1 MEIGFSTEQLI
12 DIGLN
17 FAGFVAAGILTALI
31 YSLFTGKQ
39 KRNISLVAS
48 GLSSANAGVSLPV
61 EKRPSIRSRD
71 FEFVDFKNE
80 RRKSQADN
88 KVPAPK
94 GDSRTRNR
102 QEILRQAMEMLSQ
115 KKGNAEI
122 RESLPVTDGELA
134 FIKQNLNLQGLARS

>member
-1 MEIGFSTEQLI
+1 LI

-17 FAGFVAAGILTALI
+17 FAGFMAAGILTALI
-31 YSLFTGKQ
+31 YSLFTGK
-39 KRNISLVAS
+39 RNENISLAAPGVL
-48 GLSSANAGVSLPV
+48 LSDTGVSLPV
-61 EKRPSIRSRD
+61 ETRPSVRSRD

-80 RRKSQADN
+80 RRRSQADN

-102 QEILRQAMEMLSQ
+102 QEILRQAMEMLAQ
-115 KKGNAEI
+115 KKGSAEI

>member
-17 FAGFVAAGILTALI
+17 FAGFMAAGILTALV

-39 KRNISLVAS
+39 KKNISLAS
-48 GLSSANAGVSLPV
+48 PGLSLSDTGVSLPAETRSSV
-61 EKRPSIRSRD
+61 RSRD
-71 FEFVDFKNE
+71 FEFVDFKSE
-80 RRKSQADN
+80 RHRPPADN

-102 QEILRQAMEMLSQ
+102 QEILRQAMEM
-115 KKGNAEI
+115 
-122 RESLPVTDGELA
+122 
-134 FIKQNLNLQGLARS
+134 KQNLNLQGLARS

>member
-1 MEIGFSTEQLI
+1 MEIGFSTEQMI

-17 FAGFVAAGILTALI
+17 FAGFMAAGILTALI

-39 KRNISLVAS
+39 KRNISLAGP
-48 GLSSANAGVSLPV
+48 GLSLSDTGASMSM
-61 EKRPSIRSRD
+61 EKPISVRSRD

-80 RRKSQADN
+80 RRRPKADN

-102 QEILRQAMEMLSQ
+102 QEILRQAMEMLAQ
-115 KKGNAEI
+115 KKGSAEI
-122 RESLPVTDGELA
+122 RESLPITDGELA